1 VAQQTL
7 SMQRRLCGSGFELLA
22 AADRQLYAAKEQGRD
37 RSCSAQW
44 DGCSVTQGAA
54 D

>member
-22 AADRQLYAAKEQGRD
+22 AADRQLYVAKEQGRN

-44 DGCSVTQGAA
+44 DGYSVARGPTE
-54 D
+54 